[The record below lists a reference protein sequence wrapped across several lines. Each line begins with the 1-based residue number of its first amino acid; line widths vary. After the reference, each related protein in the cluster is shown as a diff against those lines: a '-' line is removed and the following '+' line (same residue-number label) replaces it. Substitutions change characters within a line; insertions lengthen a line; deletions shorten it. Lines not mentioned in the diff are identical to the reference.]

1 MKKMKLF
8 VLTCLSILLSGMVN
22 LNAQGSV
29 QTLKGRVVDA
39 DSEISIPGV
48 NVLILET
55 TPQLGTITDMH
66 GYFVLENVPV
76 GRYTIQVSFLGY
88 EPAILSE
95 VLLGSGKEVVLT
107 IKLKEA
113 FKELGEI
120 VVKPKQ
126 RKDKA
131 ANNMATLSA
140 RSFSV
145 EEAGRFAGGWNDPSR
160 LAGSFA
166 GVSMAEGVNDNAIVI
181 RGNAPKGILWRLEGV
196 EIPAPNHLNGVNN
209 GGGIETVFSVNMLDN
224 SDFFTGAFP
233 AEYGNAT
240 SGVFDIKFR
249 NGNRDKRESA
259 FQIGSQ
265 GIDISS
271 EGPFKDGGKASY
283 LFNYRYSTMGLV
295 GQIVD
300 MNVGLPKYQDL
311 SFKVNLPAK
320 KAGTFSVWGI
330 GGLSNVAFEPEE
342 ADKWETSWDNNK
354 YDTGSDIAAGGL
366 NHRINLSQKAYLFS
380 SVVGS
385 IDRFT
390 NVSDQLQ
397 RDGSVVSL
405 ADHNEENWRLIMS
418 SYLNYKFGKRHTNRT
433 GFTYTN
439 LNFDLDILGNPDPG
453 VEDELIRIADQKGD
467 SYLLQAYSQSKFRVG
482 PTFDINAGINFSY
495 FGLNEEL
502 MPEPRLGLTWRFIPK
517 HSFGLAYGKHSRL
530 EPLRFYLA
538 EDDNNNLLNPD
549 LKVSKADHFVFSYNW
564 RVNSNMSLKIEPYY
578 QRLYDVPVLPGTS
591 ESLLN
596 YQWDM
601 YFDEALS
608 NDGSGTN
615 VGIDITLE
623 RYMKDGYYYMLTGS
637 FFDSKYIGG
646 DGVERNTSYNRNVV
660 LNLLAG
666 KEWKVGENNLFSVN
680 GKLAFMGGNR
690 FTPPDQEASQ
700 ASEMVV
706 LDESRAFDWQEDN
719 KYFLDLALNYRI
731 NRNKVAHILILQGKN
746 ILMQE
751 EMFGWAYDFKKGE
764 AVPHGMTMIY
774 PFFSYRLEF

>member
-1 MKKMKLF
+1 MKKIKLF
-8 VLTCLSILLSGMVN
+8 ALITLLLSEVFN
-22 LNAQGSV
+22 INAQGPV

-48 NVLILET
+48 NVVIMEIS
-55 TPQLGTITDMH
+55 PQMGTITDMD
-66 GYFVLENVPV
+66 GYFVLEDVPV

-95 VLLGSGKEVVLT
+95 VLIGSGKEVVLN

-140 RSFSV
+140 RSFST

-196 EIPAPNHLNGVNN
+196 EIPAPNHLNGINN

-249 NGNRDKRESA
+249 NGNSDKRESA

-271 EGPFKDGGKASY
+271 EGPFKDGAKASY

-300 MNVGLPKYQDL
+300 MNVGLPNYQDL
-311 SFKVNLPAK
+311 SFKVNLPTK
-320 KAGTFSVWGI
+320 NAGTFSMWGI
-330 GGLSNVAFEPEE
+330 GGLSNVAFEPEDV
-342 ADKWETSWDNNK
+342 DKWETSWDNNR
-354 YDTGSDIAAGGL
+354 YDTGSDIAAAGI
-366 NHRINLSQKAYLFS
+366 NHRLNLSLKSYLFS
-380 SVVGS
+380 SLVGS
-385 IDRFT
+385 FDRFT

-397 RDGSVVSL
+397 RDGSIVPI

-418 SYLNYKFGKRHTNRT
+418 SYLNHKFGKRHTNRT
-433 GFTYTN
+433 GITFNN
-439 LNFDLDILGNPDPG
+439 LNFDLNIMGNSNPG
-453 VEDELIRIADQKGD
+453 VEDELTRIADQKGD
-467 SYLLQAYSQSKFRVG
+467 SYLLQAYTQSKFRLG
-482 PTFDINAGINFSY
+482 PTFDINVGINFSY
-495 FGLNEEL
+495 FGLNKEL
-502 MPEPRLGLTWRFIPK
+502 MPEPRLGMTWRFIPK

-538 EDDNNNLLNPD
+538 MDDDDNLLNPE

-564 RVNSNMSLKIEPYY
+564 RINNNMSFKIEPYY

-601 YFDEALS
+601 YFDKALS
-608 NDGSGTN
+608 NDGTGTN
-615 VGIDITLE
+615 VGIDITME
-623 RYMKDGYYYMLTGS
+623 RYMLDGYYYMLTGS
-637 FFDSKYIGG
+637 FFNSKYVGG
-646 DGVERNTSYNRNVV
+646 DGLERNTSYNRNMV
-660 LNLLAG
+660 LNLLGG
-666 KEWKVGENNLFSVN
+666 KEWKVGENNMLSVN
-680 GKLAFMGGNR
+680 GKIAFMGGNR
-690 FTPPDQEASQ
+690 FTPPDQAASQ

-706 LDESRAFDWQEDN
+706 LDESRAFEWQEDN

-731 NRNKVAHILILQGKN
+731 NKNKVAHILILQGKN

-751 EMFGWAYDFKKGE
+751 EMFGWAYDFKKE
-764 AVPHGMTMIY
+764 KVVPHGMTMIY